1 MPVFEIGAGD
11 PSVEFEKE
19 NSGTKTWIAEVCAQ
33 AATAGATA
41 RV

>member
-1 MPVFEIGAGD
+1 MPAFEIDAGD
-11 PSVEFEKE
+11 PPRRIRKQ